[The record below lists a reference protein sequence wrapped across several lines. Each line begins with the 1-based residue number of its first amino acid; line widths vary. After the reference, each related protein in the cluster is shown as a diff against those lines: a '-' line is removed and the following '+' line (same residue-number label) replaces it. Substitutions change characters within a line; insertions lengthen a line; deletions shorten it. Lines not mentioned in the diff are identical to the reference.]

1 MYKTEVSQIVN
12 EEVLIR
18 NCKQYDLIAYTV
30 MPNHVHIVFIPKSNI
45 VVRSEAS
52 NKLKLK
58 TKDGNTTSQY
68 LVTKILQDL
77 KSKTALRCNKILSRS
92 GSFWQHESYDHVI
105 RNRKELRKVVK
116 YVIYDPVKAGLVK
129 KWNDWKWSYYNPKYL
144 L

>member
-92 GSFWQHESYDHVI
+92 GSFWQHESC
-105 RNRKELRKVVK
+105 
-116 YVIYDPVKAGLVK
+116 
-129 KWNDWKWSYYNPKYL
+129 
-144 L
+144 